1 MNYIQTINK
10 YLKLLNDE
18 QQEFILK
25 IIKKLVKA
33 E

>member
-1 MNYIQTINK
+1 MNYIHIINK

-25 IIKKLVKA
+25 IIKKLIKA
-33 E
+33 D